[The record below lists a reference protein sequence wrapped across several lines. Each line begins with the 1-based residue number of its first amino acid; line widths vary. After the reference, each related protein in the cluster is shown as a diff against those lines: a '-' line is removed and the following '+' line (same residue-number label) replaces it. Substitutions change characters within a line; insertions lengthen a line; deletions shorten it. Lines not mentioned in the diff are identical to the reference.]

1 MTDPALAAAA
11 RAAIK
16 IAKRRGRRLRELR
29 EALLKNDRERALMLA
44 RLLTGLEEENA
55 ESDRPA
61 SSLH

>member
-16 IAKRRGRRLRELR
+16 VAKRRGRRLRELR
-29 EALLKNDRERALMLA
+29 EALLKNDLERALMLA
-44 RLLTGLEEENA
+44 RRLTGLEEENA
-55 ESDRPA
+55 ESDRAA

>member
-16 IAKRRGRRLRELR
+16 VAKRRGRRLRELR
-29 EALLKNDRERALMLA
+29 EALLKNDLERALMLA
-44 RLLTGLEEENA
+44 RRLTGLEEENA

>member
-16 IAKRRGRRLRELR
+16 VAKRRGRRLRELR
-29 EALLKNDRERALMLA
+29 EALLKNDLERALMLA
-44 RLLTGLEEENA
+44 RRLTGLEEENA
-55 ESDRPA
+55 ESNRPA

>member
-16 IAKRRGRRLRELR
+16 VAKRRGRRLRELR

-55 ESDRPA
+55 EGDRPA